1 MVSATSAEEVA
12 RAAVEVG
19 FPVAVKLLSSTITH
33 KTDVGGVVLG
43 LHSTKEVEE
52 AFRQIRERL
61 ANAGREAEMDGV
73 IVQRMIP
80 EGVEAIVGVTQDP
93 SFGPLIMFGMGG
105 IYSELLKDVTF
116 RIHPLT
122 DIDASEMVR
131 SVKAYRLLEGWRG
144 SMPADTAAVE
154 KLLLSISAMMEDL
167 PQIHELDLNPV
178 KVLEGRNGYVV
189 IDARI
194 MLADAPGT

>member
-1 MVSATSAEEVA
+1 MVSATSAEEAA
-12 RAAVEVG
+12 RAAAEVG

-93 SFGPLIMFGMGG
+93 SFGPLVMFGMGG

-144 SMPADTAAVE
+144 SKPADTEAVE
-154 KLLLSISAMMEDL
+154 ELLLSISAMVEDL

-189 IDARI
+189 IDARV
-194 MLADAPGT
+194 MLAGAPGT

>member
-12 RAAVEVG
+12 RAAAEVG

-93 SFGPLIMFGMGG
+93 SFGPLVMFGMGG

-154 KLLLSISAMMEDL
+154 ELLLSISAMVEDL

-189 IDARI
+189 IDARV
-194 MLADAPGT
+194 MLAGAPGT